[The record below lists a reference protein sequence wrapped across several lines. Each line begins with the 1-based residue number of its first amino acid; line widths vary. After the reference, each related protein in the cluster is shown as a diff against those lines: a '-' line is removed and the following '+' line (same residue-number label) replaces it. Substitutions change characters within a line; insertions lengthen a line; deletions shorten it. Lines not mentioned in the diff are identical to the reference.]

1 MLETLR
7 GELETILD
15 REQRR
20 QERRAE
26 RADWKGGGSHE
37 GRACI

>member
-1 MLETLR
+1 MLESLR

-26 RADWKGGGSHE
+26 RALTRGGKLHD
-37 GRACI
+37 